1 MKMKIKF
8 SFDEYVFFLLIWW
21 EIPCLS
27 TKRLVRSGY
36 PNVLNQIECKHSRK
50 TKKNKKETESNQWRK
65 SGKASEEKIEYCT
78 KHRIEKK
85 EI

>member
-1 MKMKIKF
+1 MNM
-8 SFDEYVFFLLIWW
+8 FFFVDLMRNSMSIDQTFGALRIS
-21 EIPCLS
+21 ECSQPNRMQTL
-27 TKRLVRSGY
+27 TK
-36 PNVLNQIECKHSRK
+36 N
-50 TKKNKKETESNQWRK
+50 KKNKKETESNQWRK